1 MLYEKAR
8 VFGPYKERRGRK
20 IVILIHPDGKRET
33 ISYPKYLVEQALGV
47 KLDRDLGTIDHID
60 GNYDNNHLS
69 NLRVIPRKEHS
80 AMDTRRVVLVK
91 YKCLM
96 CEKEFERSPR
106 LIRDKA
112 KKGKAGPYCSRSCAG
127 RYARLLQLAKIDK
140 HQPQEFVRSEYYKKK
155 HLEALDILIDKFVK
169 LASGGD

>member
-1 MLYEKAR
+1 MSSPNVY
-8 VFGPYKERRGRK
+8 GPYKERRGRK
-20 IVILIHPDGKRET
+20 IVILVYPDGSRET
-33 ISYPKYLVEQALGV
+33 ISYPKYLVEQALGL

-69 NLRVIPRKEHS
+69 NLKIVPRKEHS
-80 AMDTRRVVLVK
+80 EMDTRRVRLVK

-112 KKGKAGPYCSRSCAG
+112 KKGKSGPYCSRNCAG
-127 RYARLLQLAKIDK
+127 KYARLLQLAKIEK
-140 HQPQEFVRSEYYKKK
+140 HKPQEYIKSEYYKKK
-155 HLEALDILIDKFVK
+155 HLQALELLINNFVK
-169 LASGGD
+169 LAEKI